1 MTIETLKS
9 PNPRNRNSI
18 SVIKSKFLSVS
29 SMNTLLAILKVT
41 DARRDVR
48 LAGGL
53 YQRLPWEHLP
63 PREFDQP
70 HSCLTPFL
78 KVIISTARKYCPK
91 VSPNGEKTIAIE
103 SHYKQIHIS
112 NIKCHLSKYGAFLS
126 LFWDKI

>member
-1 MTIETLKS
+1 
-9 PNPRNRNSI
+9 
-18 SVIKSKFLSVS
+18 
-29 SMNTLLAILKVT
+29 MNTLLAILKVT

-53 YQRLPWEHLP
+53 YPKISLGTPP
-63 PREFDQP
+63 PREFDRP

-103 SHYKQIHIS
+103 SYDKQLHIS
-112 NIKCHLSKYGAFLS
+112 NIKCHLRKYGAFLS
-126 LFWDKI
+126 LFWDKL